1 MSFGVA
7 SRPSAITRLPAP
19 LRVRAFAAVGFGAL
33 SIVAATGLIATHVF
47 HEPTTLKYAVT
58 VIAPLLLSIACLT
71 REPLRLLVGAAIVTA
86 PWDLNVT
93 LQGVKISPVT
103 LLIALAAFVALLSP
117 EHRGAARASTTATVV
132 TLAVA
137 LLLPAL
143 AIGREQPHFVTWI
156 LATLAGGWLA
166 IQIAREPGGLRFVLA
181 MLVLAATA
189 QGLIAFYEYARH
201 TNLNLYS
208 SEVNEAVSQHYFFS
222 FASGFRPAGTLPD
235 PDSLG
240 NILALACPLALAL
253 AVEASTQLL
262 RLAWATCALII
273 TVALAISFSRM
284 SWIGAAVG
292 VLLVLAVLPGRRR
305 LAASAGTVALL
316 LATVLIGLSVGGAHL
331 RERFSSIENPTARV
345 NRTAQGDKEREQ
357 IWKASLATAYAHPAV
372 GVGLG
377 RLQEHL
383 SENIGASKEGL
394 HAQSVYFQF
403 FAEAGIAGLLALAL
417 LLARTASGI
426 FAGLSRERLLVA
438 GVAGGFVAVLLGWI
452 TDTTARYTSVSVMIA
467 FLFGAAM
474 AQHRRVA
481 AIHAGGRRRSS
492 GGGGPRGE
500 LIVRALPSEHPAL
513 GEARGE
519 SRLVLNL
526 ARSVFHLL
534 GRYGAIT
541 ILSGLGTIAIIRL
554 LGSSDY
560 GQYAAAVATW
570 AVLGAT
576 ADFGFSLMLSRD
588 LPHFEGPHRPILRS
602 AYEIATAWSAVLAL
616 VMVGLAFSA
625 GITSTRGLALLVLAP
640 SMLFNGLNPARVF
653 FLIRHRTGLLL
664 KLDVVTTAL
673 QVATTVAVAALG
685 FGVVAI
691 AVALSAG
698 SIINGL
704 AVAFAAHR
712 LLEPAAQRRV
722 GRLALIRRSVPLGLL
737 SIMTKVYL
745 MIDLVLLGW
754 LVTGSRL
761 GDYAAASKL
770 LTVLATAAG
779 VVVSG
784 SLPALSSLI
793 GRTREV
799 EFLVGRVWTWL
810 AVGVMPIFVAL
821 ALFAPPLVELALGD
835 GYQSATPLLRILSLA
850 GAISVANNLLG
861 SLMIALHKTRAL
873 FAQNAAAIALNV
885 IGNLILVPKVGVVA
899 SAWLTAGCEL
909 LVFLAAL
916 VSITREV
923 DLRPCLAISLRP
935 AAALLAAAATAL
947 VLQHWTV
954 LAIPASA
961 GVFIVMVAALRAWP
975 DDFRPSAIAA
985 DLRRVG

>member
-1 MSFGVA
+1 MSFVDA
-7 SRPSAITRLPAP
+7 SRPSAITHLSAP
-19 LRVRAFAAVGFGAL
+19 SRVRALAAVGFGAL
-33 SIVAATGLIATHVF
+33 SILAATGLIATHVF
-47 HEPTTLKYAVT
+47 HEPTTLKYVVT
-58 VIAPLLLSIACLT
+58 VIAPLLLSVVCLT

-103 LLIALAAFVALLSP
+103 LLLALAAFVALLSP
-117 EHRGAARASTTATVV
+117 ERRSAARASATATVV
-132 TLAVA
+132 TLAVV

-143 AIGREQPHFVTWI
+143 AIGREQPHFLTWI
-156 LATLAGGWLA
+156 IATLAAGWLA
-166 IQIAREPGGLRFVLA
+166 IQIAREPGGLRFVIA

-201 TNLNLYS
+201 ANLNLYS
-208 SEVNEAVSQHYFFS
+208 SEVNETVSQHYFFS
-222 FASGFRPAGTLPD
+222 FANSFRPAGTLPD

-240 NILALACPLALAL
+240 NMLALACPLALAL
-253 AVEASTQLL
+253 AVEASTRLL
-262 RLAWATCALII
+262 RLTWAACALII
-273 TVALAISFSRM
+273 TVALTISFSRM

-292 VLLVLAVLPGRRR
+292 VVLVLALLPGRRR
-305 LAASAGTVALL
+305 LAASAGIVALL

-357 IWKASLATAYAHPAV
+357 IWSASLATAYAHPAV

-383 SENIGASKEGL
+383 SENLGASKEGL

-417 LLARTASGI
+417 LLAHAATGI
-426 FAGLSRERLLVA
+426 FAGLSRERLLMA
-438 GVAGGFVAVLLGWI
+438 GVAGAFVAVLLGWI

-467 FLFGAAM
+467 FLFGGAM
-474 AQHRRVA
+474 AQHRQVVGVR
-481 AIHAGGRRRSS
+481 AGGRRRSS
-492 GGGGPRGE
+492 TDDM
-500 LIVRALPSEHPAL
+500 RAGLAAPTAEREDVDV

-519 SRLVLNL
+519 PRLVLNV

-534 GRYGAIT
+534 GRYGAMT
-541 ILSGLGTIAIIRL
+541 FLSGLGTIVIIRL

-588 LPHFEGPHRPILRS
+588 LPHLEGAHRPILRS
-602 AYEIATAWSAVLAL
+602 AYEIATGWSAALAL

-625 GITSTRGLALLVLAP
+625 GATSTRGLALLVLAP

-653 FLIRHRTGLLL
+653 FLVRHRTGLLL
-664 KLDVVTTAL
+664 KLDVATTAL
-673 QVATTVAVAALG
+673 QVAATVTVAALG
-685 FGVVAI
+685 LGVVAI

-698 SIINGL
+698 SIVNGL
-704 AVAFAAHR
+704 AVAVAAHR
-712 LLEPAAQRRV
+712 MLEPTTERRV

-737 SIMTKVYL
+737 AIMTKVYL

-754 LVTGSRL
+754 LVSGPRL

-770 LTVLATAAG
+770 LTVLATIAG

-784 SLPALSSLI
+784 SLPAISSLI
-793 GRTREV
+793 GRAREL
-799 EFLVGRVWTWL
+799 ELLVGRIWTWL
-810 AVGVMPIFVAL
+810 AVGVMPIFVAV
-821 ALFAPPLVELALGD
+821 ALFAPTLVELVLGN
-835 GYQSATPLLRILSLA
+835 GYGSATPLLRILSLA
-850 GAISVANNLLG
+850 GALSVANNLLG
-861 SLMIALHKTRAL
+861 SLMIAFHKTRAL
-873 FAQNAAAIALNV
+873 FVQNTAAIALNV
-885 IGNLILVPKVGVVA
+885 VGNLIFVPKVGVVA

-916 VSITREV
+916 FSIRRAI
-923 DLRPCLAISLRP
+923 DLRPCLSKSVRP
-935 AAALLAAAATAL
+935 AAALLAAAAIAL
-947 VLQHWTV
+947 VLGRWTV
-954 LAIPASA
+954 PAILASGA
-961 GVFIVMVAALRAWP
+961 VFVAMVAALRAWP
-975 DDFRPSAIAA
+975 ADFRPSAIVA
-985 DLRRVG
+985 DLRRAA